1 MIAHQP
7 TPGGL
12 VEEMS
17 HREVVWVLGD
27 AEELVHYVVHPTTLR
42 AQYLPNEEIPVN
54 AILGAPS
61 PCLMG

>member
-1 MIAHQP
+1 MM
-7 TPGGL
+7 G
-12 VEEMS
+12 
-17 HREVVWVLGD
+17 HREVIWVLGD

-54 AILGAPS
+54 GILGTPS